1 MITSRYIYRLLLGLL
16 LCYSGTAGASLIIG
30 DSIGRGIATAGRIDS
45 RAQDGIGID
54 YLSSKV
60 LAQVPVGSGSGS
72 STVYVSI
79 GTNDFYRGYTTGQY
93 TERLE
98 RLEGR
103 LHSQGYTEVCYLLPP
118 PMPKRVED
126 GLYSIR
132 TALQGR
138 GCTITLPDHYR
149 AQDAIHYTYR
159 GYKIIADSLK

>member
-1 MITSRYIYRLLLGLL
+1 MITSRYIYRLCLGLL

-30 DSIGRGIATAGRIDS
+30 DSIGRGIATAGKIDS
-45 RAQDGIGID
+45 RAQDGIGVD
-54 YLSSKV
+54 YLASKV
-60 LAQVPVGSGSGS
+60 LAQVPPGI

-79 GTNDFYRGYTTGQY
+79 GTNDYYRGYTTGQY

-118 PMPKRVED
+118 PMPQRVED

-138 GCTITLPDHYR
+138 GCTITLPDRYR

-159 GYKIIADSLK
+159 GYKIIAERLK

>member
-1 MITSRYIYRLLLGLL
+1 MITVRYLYRLCLGLL

-30 DSIGRGIATAGRIDS
+30 DSIGRGIATAGQIDS
-45 RAQDGIGID
+45 RAKDGIGID
-54 YLSSKV
+54 YLSAKV
-60 LAQVPVGSGSGS
+60 LAQVPPGSGS
-72 STVYVSI
+72 VYISI
-79 GTNDFYRGYTTGQY
+79 GTNDYYRGYTVGQY

-118 PMPKRVED
+118 PMPQRVED

-138 GCTITLPDHYR
+138 GCTITLPDSYR
-149 AQDAIHYTYR
+149 AQDATHYTYR
-159 GYKIIADSLK
+159 GYKEIAERLK